1 MTTRVTA
8 YHLTKSITVR
18 EGRANRIVVK
28 ARQKNDLVLRF
39 TVVDADGDAV
49 DISGYTTRTF
59 GVYPLESGTASFTK
73 TPSLV
78 GGGTGGQMDVTI
90 TDADLAALAGDYRLE
105 LQVVGTGFKQTLV
118 TGLLK
123 LEATFVS

>member
-1 MTTRVTA
+1 MITRVTVN
-8 YHLTKSITVR
+8 HLTKSITVR
-18 EGRANRIVVK
+18 EGRANRIVVR
-28 ARQKNDLVLRF
+28 ARQANDLVLRL

-49 DISGYTTRTF
+49 DISSYTTRAF
-59 GVYPLESGTASFTK
+59 GVYPLESSTAVFSK

-90 TDADLAALAGDYRLE
+90 TDADLSALAGDYRIE
-105 LQVVGTGFKQTLV
+105 LQVAGTGFKQTLV

-123 LEATFVS
+123 LDATFVS